1 MTLLKPHDPAQRPKL
16 GDEDAAAP
24 PGLPGK
30 RGREQEM
37 EELLA
42 RLTELATA
50 LTAEGKRSL
59 LVVLQGRDGGGKDGL
74 IRKVFGAINP
84 QGMHL
89 ASFAAPSGAE
99 LRHDYLWRVHQVVP
113 EYGQVGVFNRSHYE
127 EVLVA
132 RVRGLAPRE
141 RWEKRY
147 DQINDF
153 ERMLTENGTTVVK
166 FMLHI
171 SKGEQKKRLLKR
183 LERPEKRWKFAPS
196 DLEDRMLWD
205 EYTEAYSDALTRCST
220 PHAPWYIVPAD
231 EKGVRDYLVAQ
242 VVVDVL
248 AAMNPQIPEADPRV
262 MELADKIV

>member
-1 MTLLKPHDPAQRPKL
+1 MTLLKPFDPKQRLEL
-16 GDEDAAAP
+16 GDEAAAAP
-24 PGLPGK
+24 GKVPGK
-30 RGREQEM
+30 HDREGEM
-37 EELLA
+37 EALLERITA
-42 RLTELATA
+42 LSTA

-74 IRKVFGAINP
+74 IRRVFGAINP

-113 EYGQVGVFNRSHYE
+113 AYGQIGVFNRSHYE

-132 RVRGLAPRE
+132 RVRGLAPRD
-141 RWEKRY
+141 RWEKRF

-153 ERMLTENGTTVVK
+153 ERMLTENGTTVIK

-183 LERPEKRWKFAPS
+183 LERPDKRWKFAPS

-205 EYTEAYSDALTRCST
+205 EYTEAYSDVLARCST
-220 PHAPWYIVPAD
+220 PYAPWYIVPAD
-231 EKGVRDYLVAQ
+231 DKGVRDYLVAQ
-242 VVVDVL
+242 VVAEVL
-248 AAMNPQIPEADPRV
+248 AAMNPRIPEADPRV
-262 MELADKIV
+262 LELADKIV